1 MSVRLDGDIVFLEG
15 PCRVEDAEPLLGLLQ
30 AGRERT
36 VDLTDAEHLHAA
48 VLQVLMALRPS
59 IQGTAGDTFLRDWI
73 APALIGAT
81 SVEPGPQGG

>member
-15 PCRVEDAEPLLGLLQ
+15 PCRVEDAEPLL
-30 AGRERT
+30 
-36 VDLTDAEHLHAA
+36 
-48 VLQVLMALRPS
+48 RPT
-59 IQGTAGDTFLRDWI
+59 IQGTAGDVFLRDWI